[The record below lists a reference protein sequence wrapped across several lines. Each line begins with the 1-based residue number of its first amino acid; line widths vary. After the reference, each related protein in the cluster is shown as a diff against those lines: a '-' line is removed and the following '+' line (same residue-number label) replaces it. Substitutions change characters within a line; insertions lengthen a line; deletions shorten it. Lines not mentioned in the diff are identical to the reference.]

1 MEADVSESRKP
12 PTAPQVGVIVIGFDD
27 AAHIGDAVRSALAQG
42 PAVAEVIAVDDAST
56 DGTGQV
62 LDALAAREPR
72 LRVIHRAVNSGGCGA
87 PRNDGVRAA
96 TAPYVMFLDSDDTL
110 PDGAAQALLRAAL
123 RHRAPVAAGLCVR
136 RELPQ
141 GRETRWQPGLY
152 RRAGARAPEDRPA
165 LLHDTLCVNKLY
177 SRAFLTEH
185 AIAFPEGPFV
195 YEDFVFTAQVLA
207 AAPRIATVPDT
218 VYVWHVRRDA
228 AAPSISLDRERIAN
242 WQARVGA
249 HRRSV
254 AVFRDAGSK
263 PLARAARVKFLDHD
277 LRMYV
282 RELPTRSP
290 GYQHAWWRITR
301 GYLAAYEEAELRAA
315 RAPAR
320 WIARVI
326 LASDAPRDLARLSQ
340 LAARP
345 ARLPPPYARHDGDPV
360 WAPDLP
366 AAPLDGLTDPA
377 VVPLAQLPVTVDA
390 ELRPL
395 RAELRLSV
403 HDLHGRLTA
412 DPPRTIDVELRHRNG
427 TAALRCGVPLTD
439 GGPPWTVRLPLR
451 LARLARL
458 GIHDGAGAAPQSW
471 DIRVRPHLAS
481 GGSFRT
487 SVRATGRAL
496 RRLALPS
503 RRFGVLLARPY
514 ATAAGSLAL
523 RVAAGP
529 LAAAAFAWRR
539 LRRLRGLGSAPG
551 PRSGAARRGLCSPP
565 PPLPG
570 RVNLRLRRVG
580 APPRTPKHAP
590 RAVLKRRTG

>member
-1 MEADVSESRKP
+1 MAFVEADDSESRKP
-12 PTAPQVGVIVIGFDD
+12 PAAPRVCVIVIGFDD

-56 DGTGQV
+56 DGTGPL
-62 LDALAAREPR
+62 LDALAAGEPR

-110 PDGAAQALLRAAL
+110 PDGAVQALLRAAL

-136 RELPQ
+136 RELPE

-152 RRAGARAPEDRPA
+152 RRAGARPPEERPA

-177 SRAFLTEH
+177 SRAFLAEH
-185 AIAFPEGPFV
+185 AIAFPEGPFI
-195 YEDFVFTAQVLA
+195 YEDFVFTARVLA

-218 VYVWHVRRDA
+218 VYVWHVRRGA
-228 AAPSISLDRERIAN
+228 AAPSISLDRERVAN
-242 WQARVGA
+242 WQARVRA

-254 AVFRDAGSK
+254 DVFRDAGSK

-282 RELPTRSP
+282 RELPVRGL
-290 GYQHAWWRITR
+290 GYRHAWWRITR
-301 GYLAAYEEAELRAA
+301 GYLATYEEAELVAA

-326 LASDAPRDLARLSQ
+326 LASDAPRDLGRLAQ

-345 ARLPPPYARHDGDPV
+345 ARLPPPYAERGGDPV
-360 WAPDLP
+360 WAADLP
-366 AAPLDGLTDPA
+366 GAPLDGLTDPA
-377 VVPLAQLPVTVDA
+377 AVPLAQLPVTVDA
-390 ELRPL
+390 ELRLL
-395 RAELRLSV
+395 RGELRLSV
-403 HDLHGRLTA
+403 HDLHGRLAA

-427 TAALRCGVPLTD
+427 TATLRRTVPLTSALAG
-439 GGPPWTVRLPLR
+439 GGPLWTVRLPLR
-451 LARLARL
+451 LSRLTRL
-458 GIHDGAGAAPQSW
+458 GIRDGAGAAPQSW

-487 SVRATGRAL
+487 SVRATGRTP
-496 RRLALPS
+496 RRTALPS
-503 RRFGVLLARPY
+503 RRFGLLLARPY
-514 ATAAGSLAL
+514 ATTTGSLAL

-529 LAAAAFAWRR
+529 AGVAAVAPRLWRVLSR
-539 LRRLRGLGSAPG
+539 ASR
-551 PRSGAARRGLCSPP
+551 
-565 PPLPG
+565 LPG
-570 RVNLRLRRVG
+570 R
-580 APPRTPKHAP
+580 A
-590 RAVLKRRTG
+590 